1 MTGWD
6 WLIEECM
13 LCRYVHHVSWFKKK
27 AVVVPHFDTH
37 TNYCDECWK
46 VSLGEQLLLLWGWE
60 LHQINSNQVVTKSGN
75 ALSLTI
81 LPEFQ
86 GKNCRQNLNTIWPL
100 NNDLQSLVGHKFWVA
115 KRSHTNPRP
124 IDGLFPLSPN
134 GWVFQVIYDMIY
146 SDPLCPWHVHDM
158 ILPPSINNTIY
169 ISTSRRDVL
178 ELMLRIEGIIPKLP
192 NFWGWWIGK
201 VSKVGHGLKL
211 VSSNY
216 GKTKFHPL
224 CPNLVFRMGKRR
236 F

>member
-37 TNYCDECWK
+37 TQTIVMN
-46 VSLGEQLLLLWGWE
+46 VGRFLLGSSYYYSGVGSY
-60 LHQINSNQVVTKSGN
+60 IKSGSYN
-75 ALSLTI
+75 ALTLTI

-86 GKNCRQNLNTIWPL
+86 GKNCRQNLNTMWSL

-169 ISTSRRDVL
+169 IYIDLTSRR
-178 ELMLRIEGIIPKLP
+178 PYT
-192 NFWGWWIGK
+192 W
-201 VSKVGHGLKL
+201 
-211 VSSNY
+211 
-216 GKTKFHPL
+216 
-224 CPNLVFRMGKRR
+224 
-236 F
+236 